1 MAQKYQ
7 LVRGMRD
14 IGPEMTPRW
23 REVERIII
31 DVVNRYGYQEVRL
44 PLLESTDLFA
54 RGVGESTDIV
64 SKEMF
69 SLDDRKGRS
78 LTLRPEGTASCVR
91 MCIENGLLR
100 NQAQRLW
107 YQGSMFRYE
116 KPQKGR
122 TREFNQIGCEV
133 FGLPGPDVDAELIDL
148 LWTVYRELG
157 IADLVTLEINT
168 IGSGVAR
175 QAYRDVLVDY
185 LTPFRDELDGDSQR
199 RLETNPMR
207 ILDSKIASTRA
218 ILENAPRLEEYVDED
233 AMRHFEG
240 LRRILDGAQIPYRVN
255 PRLVRGLDYYTH
267 TVFEWVTDDLG
278 AQSAVCAGGRYD
290 GLVEKLGGK
299 SVPGAGFGL
308 GLDRTVL
315 LHEARA
321 ARDYRQA
328 DVYCV
333 VGSDAEIVEATAV
346 SNAIRQRLG
355 LAVVQHAGGGSL
367 KSQLRHADK
376 SGALWAVIVGG
387 DEVAENRVTMKWL
400 RRDNE
405 QLSGPLDLVIE
416 RLAAEQPGV

>member
-207 ILDSKIASTRA
+207 ILT
-218 ILENAPRLEEYVDED
+218 
-233 AMRHFEG
+233 
-240 LRRILDGAQIPYRVN
+240 
-255 PRLVRGLDYYTH
+255 
-267 TVFEWVTDDLG
+267 
-278 AQSAVCAGGRYD
+278 
-290 GLVEKLGGK
+290 
-299 SVPGAGFGL
+299 
-308 GLDRTVL
+308 
-315 LHEARA
+315 AR
-321 ARDYRQA
+321 
-328 DVYCV
+328 
-333 VGSDAEIVEATAV
+333 S
-346 SNAIRQRLG
+346 
-355 LAVVQHAGGGSL
+355 H
-367 KSQLRHADK
+367 RHARSSK
-376 SGALWAVIVGG
+376 TRPA
-387 DEVAENRVTMKWL
+387 
-400 RRDNE
+400 
-405 QLSGPLDLVIE
+405 
-416 RLAAEQPGV
+416 